1 MSLSEH
7 YRSLQDEMHIT
18 LHEYA
23 DGKTIR
29 VASIFILQME
39 FLPTCLYLWTPMD
52 STPKLKIHSGIPHLI
67 STSVCEFCYL
77 KMGIDAT
84 QPKFSLWL
92 FHIATIQYFSS
103 WQDKWN
109 RNSSL
114 KTFPFYKHEFVYL
127 FSRNPQNIRKVLPLR
142 LYRSI
147 AFDWIWLWVFQS
159 Y

>member
-1 MSLSEH
+1 MKCILHYMNMLMVRPYALGVFSFSKWSFYQPIYEH
-7 YRSLQDEMHIT
+7 
-18 LHEYA
+18 
-23 DGKTIR
+23 
-29 VASIFILQME
+29 
-39 FLPTCLYLWTPMD
+39 LW
-52 STPKLKIHSGIPHLI
+52 IPPQSSKYTNSVIPYLI
-67 STSVCEFCYL
+67 STSVCESCYL

-84 QPKFSLWL
+84 QTKFSLWL

-142 LYRSI
+142 LYPSKT
-147 AFDWIWLWVFQS
+147 FD
-159 Y
+159 